1 MQVLRTMRIVDIIK
15 IIKKSGVKIFSLSD
29 LRKLLDIEKDN
40 TSYKIAEKLVA
51 EKFLRRLKKGVYL
64 SAFNPPDSFEI
75 ANALYTPSYISLES
89 ALNYYGLLPQFP
101 YSVTSV
107 SPKKSKKLL
116 IDEKEF
122 EYVQISNKL
131 YWDFRR
137 DGQTVIASPEKAL
150 LDMIYIV
157 SKGLRR
163 VEFEDLDY
171 SPINKR
177 DFHKMCQRIDYRPF
191 LNKLKQI
198 GI

>member
-1 MQVLRTMRIVDIIK
+1 MRVIDIIK
-15 IIKKSGVKIFSLSD
+15 IIQKSGVKIVSLSD

-51 EKFLRRLKKGVYL
+51 EKFLLRLKKGVYL

-75 ANALYTPSYISLES
+75 ANAIYTPSYISLES
-89 ALNYYGLLPQFP
+89 ALNYYGVLPQFP

-122 EYVQISNKL
+122 EYVQISHKL

-137 DGQTVIASPEKAL
+137 EGQTLIASPEKAL
-150 LDMIYIV
+150 LDTIYIA

-163 VEFEDLDY
+163 LDFGDLDY
-171 SPINKR
+171 SSINKR
-177 DFHKMCQRIDYRPF
+177 DFHKMCQKIDYLPF
-191 LNKLKQI
+191 LNKLKEI

>member
-1 MQVLRTMRIVDIIK
+1 MRIVDIIK
-15 IIKKSGVKIFSLSD
+15 IIKKSGVKIVSLSD

-51 EKFLRRLKKGVYL
+51 EKFLLRLKKGVYL

-75 ANALYTPSYISLES
+75 ANAIYTPSYISLES
-89 ALNYYGLLPQFP
+89 ALNHYSVLPQFP

-116 IDEKEF
+116 VNEKEF
-122 EYVQISNKL
+122 EYVQISHRL
-131 YWDFRR
+131 YCDFRR
-137 DGQTVIASPEKAL
+137 EGPTVIASPEKAL

-163 VEFEDLDY
+163 LEFEDLDY

-177 DFHKMCQRIDYRPF
+177 DFHKMCQGINYRPF
-191 LNKLKQI
+191 LNKLKEI

>member
-1 MQVLRTMRIVDIIK
+1 MDIIK
-15 IIKKSGVKIFSLSD
+15 IIKNSGVKIVSLSD

-51 EKFLRRLKKGVYL
+51 EKFLLRLKKGVYL
-64 SAFNPPDSFEI
+64 STFNPPDSFEI
-75 ANALYTPSYISLES
+75 ANAIYTPSYISLES
-89 ALNYYGLLPQFP
+89 ALNYYGILSQFP
-101 YSVTSV
+101 YSVTSI
-107 SPKKSKKLL
+107 SPKKSKKVL

-122 EYVQISNKL
+122 EYVQINHKL
-131 YWDFRR
+131 YWGFRR
-137 DGQTVIASPEKAL
+137 EGQTLIAAPEKAL

-163 VEFEDLDY
+163 IEFEDLDY

-177 DFHKMCQRIDYRPF
+177 DFHKMCQRIDYLPF
-191 LNKLKQI
+191 LYKLKEI

>member
-1 MQVLRTMRIVDIIK
+1 MRIVDIIK
-15 IIKKSGVKIFSLSD
+15 IIRKSGVKIVSLSD

-51 EKFLRRLKKGVYL
+51 EKFLLRLKKGVYL

-75 ANALYTPSYISLES
+75 ANAIYTPSYISLES
-89 ALNYYGLLPQFP
+89 ALNYYGVLPQFP

-107 SPKKSKKLL
+107 GPKKSKKVF

-122 EYVQISNKL
+122 EYVQISHKL
-131 YWDFRR
+131 YWGFIRE
-137 DGQTVIASPEKAL
+137 GQTVIALPEKAL
-150 LDMIYIV
+150 LDMIYIA

-163 VEFEDLDY
+163 IAFDELDY
-171 SPINKR
+171 SALNKS
-177 DFHKMCQRIDYRPF
+177 DFHKMCQGIAYLPF
-191 LNKLKQI
+191 LNKLKEI

>member
-15 IIKKSGVKIFSLSD
+15 IIKKSGVKIVSLSD

-40 TSYKIAEKLVA
+40 TSYRIAEKLVA
-51 EKFLRRLKKGVYL
+51 EKFLLRLKKGVYL

-116 IDEKEF
+116 IDEREF
-122 EYVQISNKL
+122 EYVQISDKL

-163 VEFEDLDY
+163 MEFEDLDY

>member
-1 MQVLRTMRIVDIIK
+1 MRIVDIIK
-15 IIKKSGVKIFSLSD
+15 IIRKSGVKIVTLSD

-51 EKFLRRLKKGVYL
+51 EKFLLRLKKGVYL
-64 SAFNPPDSFEI
+64 STFNPPDSFEI
-75 ANALYTPSYISLES
+75 ANAIYTPSYISLES
-89 ALNYYGLLPQFP
+89 ALNYYGVLPQFP

-116 IDEKEF
+116 IDGKEF
-122 EYVQISNKL
+122 EYVQISHKL

-137 DGQTVIASPEKAL
+137 EGQTVIASPEKAL
-150 LDMIYIV
+150 LDMIYIA

-163 VEFEDLDY
+163 IEFEDLDY
-171 SPINKR
+171 SPINKS

-191 LNKLKQI
+191 LNKLKEI

>member
-1 MQVLRTMRIVDIIK
+1 MRIVDIIK
-15 IIKKSGVKIFSLSD
+15 IIKKSGVKIVSLSD

-51 EKFLRRLKKGVYL
+51 EKFLLRLKKGVYL
-64 SAFNPPDSFEI
+64 STFNPPDSFEI
-75 ANALYTPSYISLES
+75 ANAIYTPSYISMES
-89 ALNYYGLLPQFP
+89 ALNYYGMLSQFP

-107 SPKKSKKLL
+107 SPKKSKKVL

-122 EYVQISNKL
+122 EYVQINHKL
-131 YWDFRR
+131 YWGFRR
-137 DGQTVIASPEKAL
+137 EGQTLIAAPEKAL

-163 VEFEDLDY
+163 IEFEDLDY

-177 DFHKMCQRIDYRPF
+177 DFHKMCQRIDYLPF
-191 LNKLKQI
+191 LNKLKEI

>member
-1 MQVLRTMRIVDIIK
+1 MRIVDIIK
-15 IIKKSGVKIFSLSD
+15 IIRKSGVKIVSLSD

-51 EKFLRRLKKGVYL
+51 EKFLLRLKKGVYL

-75 ANALYTPSYISLES
+75 ANAIYAPSYISLES
-89 ALNYYGLLPQFP
+89 ALNYYGMLLQFP

-122 EYVQISNKL
+122 EYVQISHKL

-137 DGQTVIASPEKAL
+137 EGQTLIASPEKAL

-163 VEFEDLDY
+163 MEFDDLDY
-171 SPINKR
+171 SPVNKR
-177 DFHKMCQRIDYRPF
+177 DFHQMCQRIDYLPF
-191 LNKLKQI
+191 LNKIKEI

>member
-1 MQVLRTMRIVDIIK
+1 
-15 IIKKSGVKIFSLSD
+15 LSD

-51 EKFLRRLKKGVYL
+51 EKFLLRLKKGVYL

-75 ANALYTPSYISLES
+75 ANAIYTPSYISLES
-89 ALNYYGLLPQFP
+89 ALNYYGVLPQFP

-116 IDEKEF
+116 IDGKEF
-122 EYVQISNKL
+122 EYVQISHKL

-137 DGQTVIASPEKAL
+137 EGQTVIASPEKAL
-150 LDMIYIV
+150 LDMIYIA

-163 VEFEDLDY
+163 IEFEDLDY
-171 SPINKR
+171 SPINKS

-191 LNKLKQI
+191 LNKLKEI

>member
-1 MQVLRTMRIVDIIK
+1 MRIVDIIK
-15 IIKKSGVKIFSLSD
+15 IIRKSGVKIVSLSD

-51 EKFLRRLKKGVYL
+51 DKFLLRLKKGVYL

-75 ANALYTPSYISLES
+75 ANAIYTPSYISLES
-89 ALNYYGLLPQFP
+89 ALNYYGILPQFP

-122 EYVQISNKL
+122 EYVQISHKL

-137 DGQTVIASPEKAL
+137 EGQMLIASPEKAL

-163 VEFEDLDY
+163 LEFEDLDY
-171 SPINKR
+171 SPINKA
-177 DFHKMCQRIDYRPF
+177 DFHKMCQKIEYRPF
-191 LNKLKQI
+191 INKLKEI
-198 GI
+198 GL

>member
-1 MQVLRTMRIVDIIK
+1 MRTLDIIK
-15 IIKKSGVKIFSLSD
+15 IIKKSGVKIIFLSD

-51 EKFLRRLKKGVYL
+51 EKFLLRLKKGVYL
-64 SAFNPPDSFEI
+64 SSFNPPDSFEI
-75 ANALYTPSYISLES
+75 ANAIYTPSYISMES
-89 ALNYYGLLPQFP
+89 ALNYYGILSQFP

-107 SPKKSKKLL
+107 GPKKSKKVL

-122 EYVQISNKL
+122 EYVQINKKL
-131 YWDFRR
+131 YWGFRR
-137 DGQTVIASPEKAL
+137 EGQAVIASPEKAL

-163 VEFEDLDY
+163 IEFEDLDY

-177 DFHKMCQRIDYRPF
+177 DFHRMCQRVDYPPF
-191 LNKLKQI
+191 LNQLKEV

>member
-1 MQVLRTMRIVDIIK
+1 MRIVDIIN
-15 IIKKSGVKIFSLSD
+15 IIRKSGVRIVSLHD
-29 LRKLLDIEKDN
+29 LKKLLDIEKDN
-40 TSYKIAEKLVA
+40 TSYKIAEKLIA
-51 EKFLRRLKKGVYL
+51 EKFLLRLKKGVYL
-64 SAFNPPDSFEI
+64 SAFNPPGSFEI
-75 ANALYTPSYISLES
+75 ANAIYTPSYISLES
-89 ALNYYGLLPQFP
+89 ALNYYGILAQFP

-122 EYVQISNKL
+122 EYVQISHKL

-137 DGQTVIASPEKAL
+137 EGQALIASPEKAL

-163 VEFEDLDY
+163 IEFEDLDY

-177 DFHKMCQRIDYRPF
+177 AFHKMCQKIAYLPF
-191 LNKLKQI
+191 LNKLKEI

>member
-1 MQVLRTMRIVDIIK
+1 MRIVDIIK
-15 IIKKSGVKIFSLSD
+15 IIKKSGVKIISLSD

-51 EKFLRRLKKGVYL
+51 EKFLLRLKKGVYL

-107 SPKKSKKLL
+107 SPKKSKKLF

-122 EYVQISNKL
+122 EYVQISDKL

-163 VEFEDLDY
+163 MEFEDLDY
-171 SPINKR
+171 SPINKG
-177 DFHKMCQRIDYRPF
+177 DFYKMCQKIDYRPF

>member
-1 MQVLRTMRIVDIIK
+1 MRIVDIIK
-15 IIKKSGVKIFSLSD
+15 IIRKSGVKIVSLSD

-51 EKFLRRLKKGVYL
+51 EKFLLRLKKGVYL

-75 ANALYTPSYISLES
+75 ANAIYAPSYISLES
-89 ALNYYGLLPQFP
+89 ALNYYGMLLQFP

-122 EYVQISNKL
+122 EYVQISHKL

-137 DGQTVIASPEKAL
+137 EGQTLIASPEKAL

-163 VEFEDLDY
+163 LEFEDLNY
-171 SPINKR
+171 SPNNKM
-177 DFHKMCQRIDYRPF
+177 DFHKMCQKIDHRPF
-191 LNKLKQI
+191 LNKLKKI

>member
-1 MQVLRTMRIVDIIK
+1 MRIVDMSK
-15 IIKKSGVKIFSLSD
+15 IINKSGVKIVSLSD

-40 TSYKIAEKLVA
+40 TAYKIAEKLIA
-51 EKFLRRLKKGVYL
+51 EKFLLRLKKGVYL
-64 SAFNPPDSFEI
+64 SSFNPPDSFEI
-75 ANALYTPSYISLES
+75 ANAIYTPSYISLES
-89 ALNYYGLLPQFP
+89 ALNYYGVLPQFP

-122 EYVQISNKL
+122 EYVQVSHKL

-137 DGQTVIASPEKAL
+137 EGQIVIASPEKAL

-157 SKGLRR
+157 SKGMRR
-163 VEFEDLDY
+163 LEFEDLDY
-171 SPINKR
+171 SPINKSS
-177 DFHKMCQRIDYRPF
+177 FHKMCQRIDYRPF
-191 LNKLKQI
+191 HNKLKEI

>member
-15 IIKKSGVKIFSLSD
+15 IIRKSGVKIVSLSD

-40 TSYKIAEKLVA
+40 TSYKIAAKLVA
-51 EKFLRRLKKGVYL
+51 EKFLLRLKKGVYL

-75 ANALYTPSYISLES
+75 ANAIYTPSYISLES
-89 ALNYYGLLPQFP
+89 ALSYYGVLPQFP

-107 SPKKSKKLL
+107 SPKKSKKVL
-116 IDEKEF
+116 INEKEF
-122 EYVQISNKL
+122 EYVQISHKL

-137 DGQTVIASPEKAL
+137 EGQTVIASPEKAL

-163 VEFEDLDY
+163 IEFEELDY
-171 SPINKR
+171 SAVNKS
-177 DFHKMCQRIDYRPF
+177 DFHKMCQRIDYLPF
-191 LNKLKQI
+191 LNKLKEI

>member
-1 MQVLRTMRIVDIIK
+1 MRIVDIIK
-15 IIKKSGVKIFSLSD
+15 IIHKSGVKIVSLSD
-29 LRKLLDIEKDN
+29 LRKLLHIENDN

-51 EKFLRRLKKGVYL
+51 EKFLQRLKKGVYI
-64 SAFNPPDSFEI
+64 SALNPPDTFEI
-75 ANALYTPSYISLES
+75 ANAIYTPSYVSLES
-89 ALNYYGLLPQFP
+89 ALNYYGVLPQFP

-122 EYVQISNKL
+122 EYVQISHKL

-137 DGQTVIASPEKAL
+137 EGQALIASPEKAL
-150 LDMIYIV
+150 LDMVYIV

-163 VEFEDLDY
+163 LDFGDLDD
-171 SPINKR
+171 SPIDKR
-177 DFHKMCQRIDYRPF
+177 RFQEMCQKVAYRPF
-191 LNKLKQI
+191 YIKLKEI

>member
-1 MQVLRTMRIVDIIK
+1 MQVLRTMRIVEIIK
-15 IIKKSGVKIFSLSD
+15 IIRKSGVKIVSLSD

-51 EKFLRRLKKGVYL
+51 EKFLLRLKKGVYL

-75 ANALYTPSYISLES
+75 ANAIYTPSYISLES
-89 ALNYYGLLPQFP
+89 ALNYYGVLPQFP

-122 EYVQISNKL
+122 EYVQINHKL
-131 YWDFRR
+131 YWGFRR
-137 DGQTVIASPEKAL
+137 EGQTVIASPEKAL
-150 LDMIYIV
+150 LDMIYIA

-163 VEFEDLDY
+163 IEFEDLDY
-171 SPINKR
+171 SPVNKS
-177 DFHKMCQRIDYRPF
+177 DFHKMCQRIDYLPF
-191 LNKLKQI
+191 LNKLKEI

>member
-1 MQVLRTMRIVDIIK
+1 MRIVDIIK
-15 IIKKSGVKIFSLSD
+15 IIKKSGVKIISLSD

-40 TSYKIAEKLVA
+40 TSYRIAEKLVA
-51 EKFLRRLKKGVYL
+51 DKFLLRLKKGVYL
-64 SAFNPPDSFEI
+64 SAFNLPESFEI
-75 ANALYTPSYISLES
+75 ANAIYTPSYISLES
-89 ALNYYGLLPQFP
+89 ALNYYGVLPQFP

-122 EYVQISNKL
+122 EYVQISHKF

-137 DGQTVIASPEKAL
+137 EGQTLIASPEKAL

-163 VEFEDLDY
+163 IEFEDLDY
-171 SPINKR
+171 SPINKIA
-177 DFHKMCQRIDYRPF
+177 FHEMCQRIDYLPF
-191 LNKLKQI
+191 LNKLKEI

>member
-1 MQVLRTMRIVDIIK
+1 MRIVDIIK
-15 IIKKSGVKIFSLSD
+15 IIRKSGVKIVSLSD

-51 EKFLRRLKKGVYL
+51 EKFLLRLKKGVYL

-75 ANALYTPSYISLES
+75 ANAIYTPSYISLES
-89 ALNYYGLLPQFP
+89 ALNYYGVLPQFP

-107 SPKKSKKLL
+107 SPKKSKKVL

-122 EYVQISNKL
+122 EYVQISHKL
-131 YWDFRR
+131 YWGFRR
-137 DGQTVIASPEKAL
+137 EGQTVIASPEKAL
-150 LDMIYIV
+150 LDMIYIA

-163 VEFEDLDY
+163 IEFDELDY
-171 SPINKR
+171 SALNKS
-177 DFHKMCQRIDYRPF
+177 DFHKLRQGIDYLPF
-191 LNKLKQI
+191 LNKLKEI